1 MSRSHCWKRREKTDK
16 FKRFGGPIQLASNAL
31 QILKTSDPVVYN
43 GIMEKFTF
51 TGDKENGIKDGIRNT
66 WYAKF
71 DLKNPAESRNM
82 PYTGVIDRPD
92 LQEVYLNVLGNDVLG
107 NDTVQN
113 GDGVVDYK
121 VHKNKSVSV
130 TLESGKV
137 VHGDVLIGA
146 DGIWSRWKWSHVQ
159 WIYRVCRRV
168 KV

>member
-1 MSRSHCWKRREKTDK
+1 M
-16 FKRFGGPIQLASNAL
+16 

-92 LQEVYLNVLGNDVLG
+92 LQEVYLNVLGND
-107 NDTVQN
+107 TVQN
-113 GDGVVDYK
+113 GG
-121 VHKNKSVSV
+121 
-130 TLESGKV
+130 L
-137 VHGDVLIGA
+137 
-146 DGIWSRWKWSHVQ
+146 
-159 WIYRVCRRV
+159 
-168 KV
+168 